1 MSQKRNITDFFKP
14 FVHPL
19 SRTAKRPLTE
29 PSSDASEPPAKS
41 RSTTPR
47 RSPSMASGPDHEVPS
62 ATDLE
67 RSSDPTSDLPTTRGS
82 ANAATQS
89 DHDQE
94 VDRIAIAAEQLEAGQ
109 AICRG
114 ASDYAPSQ
122 SPLLASSQRVVKHG
136 EVIIRNSDD
145 EESESDSSLGDID
158 DLLHFRRKPDPVPS
172 SPLIDLGSTTPSLPG
187 PSSPEE
193 IGRTRRQTRAI
204 VRTNTTSDR
213 YAPSPQ
219 PKYKFDLET
228 LVQRS
233 AKHEKTQA
241 MMSKARETLKSME
254 KRDFLSA
261 SGSGE
266 DSQDKREIDA
276 GLLVSALKGRCE
288 PNEGEKL
295 MIALQRTEA
304 LQQEKSWSFF
314 ERREEDALYERP
326 AFPMENLK
334 HCAALFKG
342 LFTLLKRLQS
352 CSNWGRHTF
361 TPTGISRWLRWWPGV
376 QWAIA

>member
-1 MSQKRNITDFFKP
+1 
-14 FVHPL
+14 
-19 SRTAKRPLTE
+19 
-29 PSSDASEPPAKS
+29 
-41 RSTTPR
+41 
-47 RSPSMASGPDHEVPS
+47 MASGSDYEVPS

-82 ANAATQS
+82 ADAATQS
-89 DHDQE
+89 DLDQE
-94 VDRIAIAAEQLEAGQ
+94 VDKTAIPAEQLEAGQ

-114 ASDYAPSQ
+114 ASEFAPSQ

-136 EVIIRNSDD
+136 EVMIRNSDD

-158 DLLHFRRKPDPVPS
+158 DLLHFRRQPDPVPS
-172 SPLIDLGSTTPSLPG
+172 SPPTDLGSTTPSLPG

-254 KRDFLSA
+254 KRGFLSA
-261 SGSGE
+261 PASGG
-266 DSQDKREIDA
+266 DSQDNREIDA
-276 GLLVSALKGRCE
+276 GMVASALKGRCE
-288 PNEGEKL
+288 LNDGEKL
-295 MIALQRTEA
+295 MIAIQRTEA

-314 ERREEDALYERP
+314 ERREEDALYEGP
-326 AFPMENLK
+326 TFPMKSLK

-342 LFTLLKRLQS
+342 WSTLLKRLQN
-352 CSNWGRHTF
+352 CSNYPRHIC
-361 TPTGISRWLRWWPGV
+361 TPTGISWWLHG
-376 QWAIA
+376 